1 MSSSILIQE
10 VTSRRDLR
18 AFVKFPWKVYEGDP
32 NWVPP
37 LISERLDYLNPQ
49 KNPFYQHA
57 EAALF
62 LARRGRKV
70 VGTIAPFINHRDP
83 EYAREKVGGFGFF
96 EVIEDYAVAER
107 LLDTARDWVKAR
119 GMTILRGPTNFGRV
133 DTPGVLIEG
142 ADCPPV
148 VLEGHTPPYY
158 KTFLE
163 RYGMEK
169 YNDRFAWRAFRSQ
182 IGAELEKVP
191 PELLRV
197 AEAARRQAGVT
208 IRQARLEN
216 WDEEVAIAHY
226 LFNTT
231 LQHLD
236 DFVPMSEAEFRRFA
250 DQMRPLIDPD
260 LILFAEVD
268 GKPVGFC
275 GAIPDINRALI
286 HLNGRLFPFGW
297 LKLWWYM
304 RRIDVVSF
312 KLMGVLEEYRRCGI
326 DALLYMETVKAVFAK
341 GYKWLDGSLTSE
353 FNLMVN
359 FLAGR
364 LGAER
369 YKLYRIY
376 QIRLV
381 DW

>member
-1 MSSSILIQE
+1 MNSSIHIQE
-10 VTSRRDLR
+10 VTSKRDLR
-18 AFVKFPWKVYEGDP
+18 AFVKFPWRIYKGDP

-37 LISERLDYLNPQ
+37 LISERLNYLSPD

-62 LARRGRKV
+62 LARRGRQV
-70 VGTIAPFINHRDP
+70 VGSIAPFVNHRDP
-83 EYAREKVGGFGFF
+83 QYAREKVGGFGFF
-96 EVIEDYAVAER
+96 EVVEDYAVAER

-119 GMTILRGPTNFGRV
+119 GMVILRGPTNFSRV
-133 DTPGVLIEG
+133 DTPGVLIGG

-148 VLEGHTPPYY
+148 MLGSHNPPYY

-182 IGAELEKVP
+182 IGTELENLP

-197 AEAARRQAGVT
+197 AEAARQRAGVT
-208 IRQARLEN
+208 IRKARLEK
-216 WDEEVAIAHY
+216 WDKEVAIAHH

-236 DFVPMSEAEFRRFA
+236 DYVPMSEAEFRRFA

-268 GKPVGFC
+268 GEPVGFC
-275 GAIPDINRALI
+275 GAIPDINRVLI
-286 HLNGRLFPFGW
+286 HLNGRLFPLGW

-304 RRIDVVSF
+304 RHIDVVSF
-312 KLMGVLEEYRRCGI
+312 KLMGVLEEYRRRGI
-326 DALLYMETVKAVFAK
+326 DALLYMETLKAVFAK

-359 FLAGR
+359 LLAGR

-376 QIRLV
+376 QMQV
-381 DW
+381 

>member
-1 MSSSILIQE
+1 MMNSSISIQE
-10 VTSRRDLR
+10 VASRRDLR
-18 AFVKFPWKVYEGDP
+18 AFVKFPWQVYRGDP
-32 NWVPP
+32 TWVPP
-37 LISERLDYLNPQ
+37 LISERLDYLNPE

-62 LARRGRKV
+62 LARRGRQV
-70 VGTIAPFINHRDP
+70 VGTIAPFVNHRAV
-83 EYAREKVGGFGFF
+83 EYLGEKVGGFGFF

-119 GMTILRGPTNFGRV
+119 GMTILRGPTNFGTS

-148 VLEGHTPPYY
+148 VLEAHTPPYY

-163 RYGMEK
+163 RYGMVK
-169 YNDRFAWRAFRSQ
+169 YNDVFAWRAFRSQ
-182 IGAELEKVP
+182 IGVELENVP
-191 PELLRV
+191 AELLRV
-197 AEAARRQAGVT
+197 AEAARHRAGVT
-208 IRQARLEN
+208 IRKARLEN
-216 WDEEVAIAHY
+216 WDEEVTIAHC

-231 LQHLD
+231 LQHLAD
-236 DFVPMSEAEFRRFA
+236 HIPMSEAEFRRFA
-250 DQMRPLIDPD
+250 NQMRPLLDPD
-260 LILFAEVD
+260 LVLFAEVD

-312 KLMGVLEEYRRCGI
+312 KLMGVLEEYRRRGI
-326 DALLYMETVKAVFAK
+326 DALLYLELIKAVFAR
-341 GYKWLDGSLTSE
+341 GYQWMDGSLTSE

-359 FLAGR
+359 FLASR

-369 YKLYRIY
+369 YKHYRIY
-376 QIRLV
+376 QIET
-381 DW
+381 